1 MPVTNVRSRWYSG
14 NLQFTDT
21 SGNTILE
28 IDGPN
33 RRIEMYN
40 AMFSDGETI
49 TFGTGSDVTAQWTSE
64 FLSIGPATGFW
75 SGCPMPDYPDA
86 STVYV
91 WHEDFIGNVSFAA
104 TSGAAGGWKTSGDA
118 TYDVFAAAGSIG
130 GQLQLAPET
139 GSNNEVYHQLGEK
152 GTETYI
158 EYVKS
163 SGKKS
168 WVEFRVALTSVTNAA
183 NVLIG
188 LAEEGAAAA
197 NFIADAGD
205 DIADKDVVGFVVW
218 EGDPDAI
225 DCIHQKSGGA
235 FADPGLAAVPTA
247 GGWLTLGLYFDGSE
261 TVSYYVNGTAVQTA
275 DLDTATFPTGEELS
289 PILALKNGAGDA
301 ALQVDWIRMI
311 VER

>member
-14 NLQFTDT
+14 NLVFEDT
-21 SGNTILE
+21 SGNTIIE

-33 RRIEMYN
+33 RRLEAHTILCTD
-40 AMFSDGETI
+40 SDTI
-49 TFGTGSDVTAQWTSE
+49 TLGTGSDVTLNWNGDY
-64 FLSIGPATGFW
+64 LSIGPASGFW
-75 SGCPMPDYPDA
+75 TDCPMPAYPDA
-86 STVYV
+86 SALYV

-104 TSGAAGGWKTSGDA
+104 SAGAAGGWKTAGDA
-118 TYDVFAAAGSIG
+118 TYDVLAAAGSIG

-158 EYVKS
+158 EYVKN
-163 SGKKS
+163 SGLKS
-168 WVEFRVALTSVTNAA
+168 WVEFRVAYTSITNVA
-183 NVLIG
+183 NVFVG

-205 DIADKDVVGFVVW
+205 DFADKDLVGFVIW

-225 DCIHQKSGGA
+225 DCNHQKSGGTL
-235 FADPGLAAVPTA
+235 ADAGLAGVPVA
-247 GGWLTLGLYFDGSE
+247 GTWLTLGLYFDGAE
-261 TVSYYVNGTAVQTA
+261 TVSFYVDGTVAQTA